1 MLTDSHIVLYKA
13 APPRS
18 FAGLMSLYESNY
30 IRLTW
35 LVDDLDSIQGS
46 IVSSTIGDCDL
57 HMSLRERARYT
68 TTVHLTYYFSEPAE
82 EYLAVADPDLRLRI
96 YHDARLAEVLD
107 CCATH
112 KHEALRR
119 FQVEGGTELD
129 RRWRRNVMLNKW
141 LEYCADR
148 GHRFEFADR

>member
-1 MLTDSHIVLYKA
+1 MLSDSHIALYRA

-30 IRLTW
+30 IRLSW
-35 LVDDLDSIQGS
+35 LVDDLCSIRGS
-46 IVSSTIGDCDL
+46 SVSSTSGDCDL

-68 TTVHLTYYFSEPAE
+68 TTVHLSYYFSEPDE
-82 EYLAVADPDLRLRI
+82 GYVAVADPDLRLRV

-107 CCATH
+107 CRRTH
-112 KHEALRR
+112 EHDALRR
-119 FQVEGGTELD
+119 FEEEGGSELD

-148 GHRFEFADR
+148 GHRFEFAHR